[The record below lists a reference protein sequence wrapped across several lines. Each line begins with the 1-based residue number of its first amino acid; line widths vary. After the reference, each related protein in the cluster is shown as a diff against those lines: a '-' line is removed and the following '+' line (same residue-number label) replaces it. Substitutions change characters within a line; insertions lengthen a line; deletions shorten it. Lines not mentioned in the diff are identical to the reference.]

1 MATHQY
7 HLNIDTQSTISA
19 YCVPPVARR
28 RGGDTVRPIVRSCAF
43 RPFVTKKTAR
53 DFSPPI
59 NQPTNQPP
67 ATIQP
72 TTSTLSVSAPMC
84 APARRRTVVGQR
96 HDFVLYA
103 QSAKQ
108 LYLINS
114 SKTTIISGGI
124 FFKSI
129 LYIGNNFTRNFSNR
143 FMFNRACSKY
153 NCAIGQH
160 NFHLLIYLHTPC
172 FI

>member
-114 SKTTIISGGI
+114 SKTTIISGPDHRGDPD
-124 FFKSI
+124 
-129 LYIGNNFTRNFSNR
+129 LDPGLVAETDAADQTRETDVN
-143 FMFNRACSKY
+143 KK
-153 NCAIGQH
+153 
-160 NFHLLIYLHTPC
+160 LLCLKI
-172 FI
+172 IS